1 MDDGLSLAS
10 DIDDDDKLSV
20 FSIFSNTS
28 VRIAL
33 NDTDT
38 PWGNFIHQ
46 LKSKEVIVQQQQSE
60 EVIVQDFSSV
70 NTASSNKK
78 VKRKYFC
85 SKCGSDFTTAR
96 RLRTHQTS
104 KTMICENK
112 RQRKD
117 DDVSLPPHAAIG
129 ETFNGCIKR
138 MNDLIKQ
145 NSSEEKIRSNVIS
158 RIDFLSNRFFFSVQE
173 YFCSHG

>member
-1 MDDGLSLAS
+1 MDGISIIDGISIAEANDDGLSLAS
-10 DIDDDDKLSV
+10 DIDDDKLSV
-20 FSIFSNTS
+20 FSDTS

-33 NDTDT
+33 DDIDTH
-38 PWGNFIHQ
+38 WGNFIHQ
-46 LKSKEVIVQQQQSE
+46 LQSE

-117 DDVSLPPHAAIG
+117 ENVSLPPHAAIG

-158 RIDFLSNRFFFSVQE
+158 RIDFLSNRFFFFRSGVLL
-173 YFCSHG
+173 